1 MFYFK
6 DKVIL
11 TYVVYEKQRI
21 GLRRK
26 LRKIPGSLCDK
37 CLNKYLLFHVTYY
50 C

>member
-26 LRKIPGSLCDK
+26 LRKIRGSLYDK

-50 C
+50 Y

>member
-21 GLRRK
+21 DIEEKAPENSGF
-26 LRKIPGSLCDK
+26 IM
-37 CLNKYLLFHVTYY
+37 
-50 C
+50 